1 MLVSLMEF
9 IYALCIHPR
18 ITKHIQYYILPF
30 PILLIRSPLV
40 MLISTAKEEE
50 EEEEEEEEDSLPKS
64 GDDIDFPDKPRF
76 SANKRY

>member
-1 MLVSLMEF
+1 
-9 IYALCIHPR
+9 
-18 ITKHIQYYILPF
+18 
-30 PILLIRSPLV
+30 

-76 SANKRY
+76 SANKRYWQMLHNVGEMKVST